1 MAGTAVDD
9 TAVDDT
15 AVDDTAVDDTAVD
28 DTAVERGCSLCAG
41 WGLAAGRL
49 GLGGAIAIIGFL
61 H

>member
-15 AVDDTAVDDTAVD
+15 AVDDTAVGH
-28 DTAVERGCSLCAG
+28 GCSLSAAC
-41 WGLAAGRL
+41 GLAAGRL